1 MIMRTAL
8 VSALLL
14 SLPAYADLPDAIDR
28 AAADVESDVIAWRRD
43 IHQHPEL
50 SNREER
56 TAALVAKH
64 LKSLGIDVKTG
75 IARTGVVGVIRGGKP
90 GGIVALRADMDALP
104 VVEQTGLPYAST
116 VKATYLGKEVGV
128 MHACGHDAHTA
139 MLMGVATVLAGIR
152 QDLPGTVKL
161 IFQPA
166 EEGAPP
172 GEEGGAALM
181 VREGVLDDPAP
192 TAIFGLHVGQEQAVG
207 EAAYRPE
214 GMMASGQR
222 FEVHVKGRQTHGA
235 APWAGI
241 DPIVVGAQIV
251 TALQTIVSRR
261 VDVTSGPA
269 VVTVGTFQAGTRNN
283 IVPEEAVLT
292 GTIRTLDPETSAS
305 VQRQLRDIATGV
317 AASLGASAEVTIEDV
332 AKLTYN
338 DPALASKMR
347 PTLERIY
354 GAANV
359 HEAPR
364 VTVAED
370 FSEYQQKIPGLF
382 FFIGVRPRGV
392 PQDQAV
398 PNHSPRFFTDEAA
411 LRDGVRAMANL
422 AVDYLE
428 AGN

>member
-56 TAALVAKH
+56 TAALVARH

-75 IARTGVVGVIRGGKP
+75 IAHTGVVGVIRGGKP

-152 QDLPGTVKL
+152 KDLPGTVKL

-222 FEVHVKGRQTHGA
+222 FEIHVKGRQTHGA

-261 VDVTSGPA
+261 VDVTAGPA

-317 AASLGASAEVTIEDV
+317 ATSLGASAEVTIEDV

-347 PTLERIY
+347 PTLARIY